1 MKQKIYIP
9 QPIAA
14 AGEDYLIE
22 KGYEIV
28 RGSGK
33 TDKESIKNDI
43 AVCDAMIQRTAKVDK
58 EILEAGKNLKI
69 IARHGA
75 GYDNLDWKAANE
87 LGIYTTYSPDTTT
100 LSVAE
105 FTITVILNLAK
116 RLKESEELVRKGDF
130 QKKFSLKGTDVAGKT
145 LGIIGLGKIGK
156 EVARK
161 AALGLDMR
169 VISYVPRPEGKDIP
183 EYIEIVSWEE
193 LLQTSDYI
201 SLHVPGGEKNQGII
215 SKKEFAMMKPGT
227 IVVNCARG
235 GIVNENDLAEALS
248 NDVIGGAGMDVFVG
262 ERFDPESALAKAP
275 HLICTPHMA
284 AQTDTAVEQICL
296 MMVKG
301 TMAVLRGEK
310 WPFVADKSVYDHP
323 RWAGKPWAAT

>member
-116 RLKESEELVRKGDF
+116 RLKESEELVRNGDF

-169 VISYVPRPEGKDIP
+169 VISYVSRPEGKDIP
-183 EYIEIVSWEE
+183 EYRNRVLGRTFANIGLYQSACAGRRKEPGNYFKKRVCHDEEI
-193 LLQTSDYI
+193 
-201 SLHVPGGEKNQGII
+201 
-215 SKKEFAMMKPGT
+215 
-227 IVVNCARG
+227 
-235 GIVNENDLAEALS
+235 
-248 NDVIGGAGMDVFVG
+248 
-262 ERFDPESALAKAP
+262 RFPDSSFQRRR
-275 HLICTPHMA
+275 C
-284 AQTDTAVEQICL
+284 
-296 MMVKG
+296 
-301 TMAVLRGEK
+301 
-310 WPFVADKSVYDHP
+310 
-323 RWAGKPWAAT
+323 

>member
-14 AGEDYLIE
+14 VGEDYLIE

-105 FTITVILNLAK
+105 FTITVILNHAK
-116 RLKESEELVRKGDF
+116 LLK
-130 QKKFSLKGTDVAGKT
+130 
-145 LGIIGLGKIGK
+145 
-156 EVARK
+156 
-161 AALGLDMR
+161 
-169 VISYVPRPEGKDIP
+169 
-183 EYIEIVSWEE
+183 
-193 LLQTSDYI
+193 
-201 SLHVPGGEKNQGII
+201 
-215 SKKEFAMMKPGT
+215 
-227 IVVNCARG
+227 
-235 GIVNENDLAEALS
+235 
-248 NDVIGGAGMDVFVG
+248 
-262 ERFDPESALAKAP
+262 
-275 HLICTPHMA
+275 
-284 AQTDTAVEQICL
+284 
-296 MMVKG
+296 
-301 TMAVLRGEK
+301 
-310 WPFVADKSVYDHP
+310 
-323 RWAGKPWAAT
+323 

>member
-116 RLKESEELVRKGDF
+116 CLKESEELVRKGDF
-130 QKKFSLKGTDVAGKT
+130 PKKFSLKGTDVAGKT

-169 VISYVPRPEGKDIP
+169 VISYVPRPEGKEIP
-183 EYIEIVSWEE
+183 EYVEIVSWEE

-215 SKKEFAMMKPGT
+215 SKKEFAMMKKSASL
-227 IVVNCARG
+227 IQVSRG
-235 GIVNENDLAEALS
+235 GVVDEEALAEAIRNSQIRGAALAEALKQGQ
-248 NDVIGGAGMDVFVG
+248 IAGAAVDVFSEEPPQKDNPLLKLEQV
-262 ERFDPESALAKAP
+262 L
-275 HLICTPHMA
+275 LTPHIGSN
-284 AQTDTAVEQICL
+284 TVECMDRIAL
-296 MMVKG
+296 DV
-301 TMAVLRGEK
+301 AEDVHLVLSGENPK
-310 WPFVADKSVYDHP
+310 HP
-323 RWAGKPWAAT
+323 IKR